1 MQHVIN
7 EQNRKT
13 DILNDELK
21 KSKIQ
26 SDTTLNEQKSL
37 LYQKSSQLETALEA
51 ASKLG
56 LYFFSTKS
64 KFFRKRYL
72 DFYFENFQIHVSR
85 FKKIFFDK

>member
-1 MQHVIN
+1 MQQVIN

-13 DILNDELK
+13 DLLNDELK

-26 SDTTLNEQKSL
+26 SDTSLNEQKSL

-56 LYFFSTKS
+56 L
-64 KFFRKRYL
+64 L
-72 DFYFENFQIHVSR
+72 IFQISR
-85 FKKIFFDK
+85 FLEGFSK